1 MSYSTQRA
9 VSDGSLA
16 LLDIN
21 IEYFDREE
29 ITVYF
34 DSVQDAYPWN
44 WVGTTD
50 NQLAFSPAVPI
61 GIEVLVKRTTD
72 ISEPRHLF
80 NAGAAF
86 TEATLD
92 EVLLQN
98 LRIAQEAKENATIEE
113 VFTNLNMHGY
123 KMTNVGD
130 PVNQMDAVNLR
141 SFAPHDAQILVYL
154 GECEDARD
162 AAEASA
168 VEAANSAASV
178 NAANLAQRDGTNAV
192 GKWSIDISGTAAEAT
207 HALDADNATNATH
220 AATAGDADT
229 ADLANAIAD
238 GAVSSTAKIANGVV
252 TPAKLAQM
260 PNEASGNVAG
270 TSVFEV
276 TYIPTWVTEVTV
288 VFQAVV
294 PSTSN
299 QINVR
304 IGSGTYVVSGYTC
317 IAGTNQSNTPLA
329 TGFPVTPGAFTTAY
343 TGVMRITRVSNSS
356 TFWVAT
362 ASGTINA
369 YTSEGAGSVDAGG
382 AMNRV
387 AVMLTGAGTFSG
399 GTVTIKYR

>member
-21 IEYFDREE
+21 IEYFEREE

-34 DSVQDAYPWN
+34 NSVQDAYPWN

-98 LRIAQEAKENATIEE
+98 LHIAQEAKENATIEE

-130 PVNQMDAVNLR
+130 PVNPMDAVNLR
-141 SFAPHDAQILVYL
+141 SFTPHDAQILVYR
-154 GECEDARD
+154 GQCEAARD

-178 NAANLAQRDGTNAV
+178 NAANLAQRDGTNAI
-192 GKWSIDISGTAAEAT
+192 GEWAIDISGTAAEAT
-207 HALDADNATNATH
+207 HTVNADNAT
-220 AATAGDADT
+220 T
-229 ADLANAIAD
+229 ADLANTIAD

-252 TPAKLAQM
+252 TPAKLAQV
-260 PNEASGNVAG
+260 PSEASGSLGSIDTFALTGIPSWATEITIVLRSAIPAASNYIQVQVGSGAYVTSGYFGAAGWAGGADLTTGFAVTAAAAG
-270 TSVFEV
+270 T
-276 TYIPTWVTEVTV
+276 
-288 VFQAVV
+288 A
-294 PSTSN
+294 
-299 QINVR
+299 
-304 IGSGTYVVSGYTC
+304 
-317 IAGTNQSNTPLA
+317 
-329 TGFPVTPGAFTTAY
+329 AY
-343 TGVMRITRVSNSS
+343 TGVMRITRLSNASNV
-356 TFWVAT
+356 WVAT
-362 ASGTINA
+362 ANGIVSGIP
-369 YTSEGAGSVDAGG
+369 YVGAGDVDVGG
-382 AMNRV
+382 ALDRV
-387 AVMLTGAGTFSG
+387 KVMLVSAGNFASGAVS
-399 GTVTIKYR
+399 IKYR

>member
-9 VSDGSLA
+9 ISDGSLA

-98 LRIAQEAKENATIEE
+98 LHIAQEAKENATIEE

-130 PVNQMDAVNLR
+130 PVNPMDAVNLR
-141 SFAPHDAQILVYL
+141 SFTPHDAQILVYR
-154 GECEDARD
+154 GQCEAARD

-178 NAANLAQRDGTNAV
+178 NAANIAQRDGTNAI
-192 GKWSIDISGTAAEAT
+192 GEWAIDISGTAAEAT
-207 HALDADNATNATH
+207 HALDADTATNADH
-220 AATAGDADT
+220 ANSATTAGT
-229 ADLANAIAD
+229 ANAIVD
-238 GAVSSTAKIANGVV
+238 GAVSSTAKIADSII
-252 TPAKLAQM
+252 TPDKLSQK
-260 PNEASGNVAG
+260 PG
-270 TSVFEV
+270 EV
-276 TYIPTWVTEVTV
+276 TYSMASVASRELTGIPSWVSSIDV
-288 VFQAVV
+288 VFSGVITAADNLVHVQLGGGSYVTTGYSSVV
-294 PSTSN
+294 TN
-299 QINVR
+299 YN
-304 IGSGTYVVSGYTC
+304 GGTTFT
-317 IAGTNQSNTPLA
+317 AGFGIS
-329 TGFPVTPGAFTTAY
+329 TAY
-343 TGVMRITRVSNSS
+343 SSARCSGVMTLTKLS
-356 TFWVAT
+356 
-362 ASGTINA
+362 ASGTKWLVSSNA
-369 YTSEGAGSVDAGG
+369 LANAVVQTGAGEVDAGG
-382 AMNRV
+382 AMDRV
-387 AVMLTGAGTFSG
+387 KVMLINAGTFSS